1 MAVLGLIAE
10 FNPFHNGHLHLINE
24 IKSQN
29 NFTAIICVMSGNFT
43 QRGEPAI
50 CHKWSRAE
58 MALENGVDLVI
69 ELPFVFASRSAYY
82 FARAAVQ
89 LLSRTGLVTHLAFGS
104 ETDDIEVLQEIAL
117 FLNDEP
123 EDYKKLLDD
132 LLARGLSYPV
142 ARSRALQ
149 KFFDNPSMA
158 DILSGSNDILGIEYL
173 RNIDLLDR
181 WIIPFTIKRKGSH
194 FHSKNLTTYASATA
208 IREALYQN
216 RPLKELDFALPQS
229 AKHILMREIRQGRAP
244 IKAEFFGNAILA
256 KLRTMEAKEIEK
268 LYDVNEGLETRII
281 EKSITSS
288 NLNELR
294 LAIKSKRYSYTRIS
308 RILLYSLFNLNKDLV
323 DELDALG
330 PLYHH
335 VLGFTDKG
343 INLLG
348 QMKESSELPIL
359 NRGRDVKKLYD
370 ETDTAASKMI
380 KLDIMASNL
389 YNLFYPSEKERNGA
403 SDFTTSPIRYSR
415 L

>member
-29 NFTAIICVMSGNFT
+29 NFAAIICVMSGNFT

-58 MALENGVDLVI
+58 MALKNGIDLVI
-69 ELPFVFASRSAYY
+69 ELPFAFASRSAYY

-104 ETDDIEVLQEIAL
+104 ETDNIKLLQEIAL
-117 FLNDEP
+117 FLNEEP
-123 EDYKKLLDD
+123 GDYKELLSD
-132 LLARGLSYPV
+132 LLAKGLSYPV
-142 ARSRALQ
+142 ARSKALQ
-149 KFFDNPSMA
+149 EFFNNPSMA
-158 DILSGSNDILGIEYL
+158 KILTGSNNILAIEYL
-173 RNIDLLDR
+173 RNIAQLDSQ
-181 WIIPFTIKRKGSH
+181 IIPLTIKRKGSY
-194 FHSKNLTTYASATA
+194 FHSRNLTEYASATA

-216 RPLKELDFALPQS
+216 RQVKELDFALPISTKQ
-229 AKHILMREIRQGRAP
+229 ILMREIKQGRSP
-244 IKAEFFGNAILA
+244 IKAEFFGNAIFA
-256 KLRTMEAKEIEK
+256 KLRTMDTREIER
-268 LYDVNEGLETRII
+268 LYDVNEGLETRIM

-308 RILLYSLFNLNKDLV
+308 RILLYSLFNLNKGLV
-323 DELDALG
+323 DELDAFG

-335 VLGFTDKG
+335 VLAFTDKG

-348 QMKESSELPIL
+348 QMKKSSELTIL

-370 ETDTAASKMI
+370 ETDSPASKMI

-389 YNLFYPSEKERNGA
+389 YNLFYPSEKERIGA